1 MCLKLTRFC
10 LLTSVNPSLS
20 PVISLIFTS
29 YFFPRRRSLGS
40 PRDDK
45 GLDDYD
51 SIFTLSCYTI
61 EILQSALTLQNLSYY
76 ERGNSKNGT
85 KSDCVAV

>member
-1 MCLKLTRFC
+1 M
-10 LLTSVNPSLS
+10 
-20 PVISLIFTS
+20 
-29 YFFPRRRSLGS
+29 

-45 GLDDYD
+45 GLDEYD
-51 SIFTLSCYTI
+51 AIFTLSCYTI
-61 EILQSALTLQNLSYY
+61 EILQLALTQQNLSNY

>member
-1 MCLKLTRFC
+1 M
-10 LLTSVNPSLS
+10 
-20 PVISLIFTS
+20 
-29 YFFPRRRSLGS
+29 

-45 GLDDYD
+45 GLDEYD
-51 SIFTLSCYTI
+51 SIFTLSSYTI
-61 EILQSALTLQNLSYY
+61 EILQSTLTQLNLSYY